1 MQARTVLALATL
13 AAVPLAAQRSHQFEF
28 GAFGS
33 FTRYD
38 RAFMLDN
45 QIGGGGR
52 LGYFFNPTVGFEFDV
67 GYQQPSSV
75 SGGGP
80 ATLSLGGGS
89 VVFNFGSN
97 KNLFYVLG
105 GYSR

>member
-38 RAFMLDN
+38 RAFSATSSASTSGSSSTPA
-45 QIGGGGR
+45 ISRRARRPGPGR
-52 LGYFFNPTVGFEFDV
+52 R
-67 GYQQPSSV
+67 S
-75 SGGGP
+75 
-80 ATLSLGGGS
+80 
-89 VVFNFGSN
+89 
-97 KNLFYVLG
+97 
-105 GYSR
+105 

>member
-38 RAFMLDN
+38 RAFNLGN
-45 QIGGGGR
+45 QIVSA
-52 LGYFFNPTVGFEFDV
+52 T
-67 GYQQPSSV
+67 SSAST
-75 SGGGP
+75 SGSSSTPAISRRARRPGP
-80 ATLSLGGGS
+80 GQRS
-89 VVFNFGSN
+89 
-97 KNLFYVLG
+97 
-105 GYSR
+105 